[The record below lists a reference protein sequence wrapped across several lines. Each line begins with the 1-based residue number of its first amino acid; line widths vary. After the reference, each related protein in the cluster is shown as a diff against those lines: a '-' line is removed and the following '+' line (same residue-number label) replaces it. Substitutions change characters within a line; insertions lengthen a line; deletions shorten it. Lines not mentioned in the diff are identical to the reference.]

1 MQNKIVI
8 PAKKIESSNSQGVIK
23 ITPEAMDALID
34 VVNETG
40 LSMRSVAS
48 LIIIQAVNND
58 LIEYERK

>member
-34 VVNETG
+34 VV
-40 LSMRSVAS
+40 
-48 LIIIQAVNND
+48 
-58 LIEYERK
+58 K